1 MNIGVAT
8 VVYYAIEVY
17 TWLIF
22 IRIILSWVRVNPYQP
37 VVKFIYETTEP
48 VLGFFRKLIPP
59 VGMIDFS
66 PIAAF
71 FALKLLG
78 TLIIRLLHSVGIY

>member
-1 MNIGVAT
+1 
-8 VVYYAIEVY
+8 
-17 TWLIF
+17 
-22 IRIILSWVRVNPYQP
+22 
-37 VVKFIYETTEP
+37 
-48 VLGFFRKLIPP
+48 
-59 VGMIDFS
+59 MIDFS

>member
-1 MNIGVAT
+1 MDIGIAT
-8 VVYYAIEVY
+8 IVDFAIEVY

-22 IRIILSWVRVNPYQP
+22 ARIILSWIRINTYNP

-48 VLGFFRKLIPP
+48 VLGFFRKIIPP

-71 FALKLLG
+71 FVIKLLG
-78 TLIIRLLHSVGIY
+78 NLIFNLLRTVGL